1 MFTNLNN
8 IYSHLNINKNL
19 ILKLFLAFLFA
30 LIIFI
35 LSRNIQLWPHLW
47 GSLSIPPN
55 HVPFSDFK
63 AHLLFYNC
71 TEIGIDINT
80 QECIYIPDGN
90 AKFTTHPKIW
100 VKLFG
105 LFRLDNLLIYNFSIL
120 LILTIYFFIIFQ
132 LWENF
137 KSSSNRIFLLI
148 FIFSTSNFLLLERL
162 ATDIIIFL
170 LAYLALNIRTK
181 LFQSIFIFLGIILKY
196 YPIFLASLLIEK
208 KKILFFSL
216 IFYLFFLYTFY
227 LEEMNSL
234 NDNMV
239 EMALFTAYGS
249 RTMLKAFYHLS
260 EEYNFFLNDSN
271 LGFFRILIV
280 IFFFLYVFVLII
292 FGYIYGKEN
301 SNYLFTKFERYF
313 LGGASIYVGSFI
325 IGSNADYRL
334 IFLIFTVPFIINL
347 NIKYLKYI
355 LIFCYIFSINS
366 FLFQS
371 GHFLSWEFFMKAFFI
386 FSCKFIIL
394 SLLSFLIGLLMKK
407 ISFFNFKSK
416 KLINV

>member
-1 MFTNLNN
+1 MFTN
-8 IYSHLNINKNL
+8 LNINKNL

-55 HVPFSDFK
+55 NVPFSDFK

-80 QECIYIPDGN
+80 QECIFIPDGN

-100 VKLFG
+100 VKLFD

-132 LWENF
+132 LWKNF

-148 FIFSTSNFLLLERL
+148 FIFSTSNFILLERL

-170 LAYLALNIRTK
+170 LVYLVLNIRTK

-196 YPIFLASLLIEK
+196 YPIFLVSLLIEK
-208 KKILFFSL
+208 KKILFLSL

-260 EEYNFFLNDSN
+260 EEYNFFLNDTN
-271 LGFFRILIV
+271 LDFFRILIV

-292 FGYIYGKEN
+292 FGYMYGKEN
-301 SNYLFTKFERYF
+301 SNNLFTKFERYF

-325 IGSNADYRL
+325 TGANADYRL

-347 NIKYLKYI
+347 NTMYLKYI
-355 LIFCYIFSINS
+355 LILCYIFSINS

-371 GHFLSWEFFMKAFFI
+371 GDVLSWQFFLKAFFI

-416 KLINV
+416 KVN

>member
-1 MFTNLNN
+1 MFTN
-8 IYSHLNINKNL
+8 LNINKNL

-35 LSRNIQLWPHLW
+35 LSRNIQLWPHLL

-55 HVPFSDFK
+55 NVPFSDFK

-170 LAYLALNIRTK
+170 LAYPALNIRTK

-216 IFYLFFLYTFY
+216 IFYLFFIYTFY

-325 IGSNADYRL
+325 IGSNGDYRL

-371 GHFLSWEFFMKAFFI
+371 GDFLSWQFFLKAFFI

>member
-1 MFTNLNN
+1 MFTN
-8 IYSHLNINKNL
+8 LNINKNL

-35 LSRNIQLWPHLW
+35 LSRNIQLWPHLL

-55 HVPFSDFK
+55 NVPFSDFK

-170 LAYLALNIRTK
+170 LAYPALNIRTK

-216 IFYLFFLYTFY
+216 IFYLFFIYTFY

-271 LGFFRILIV
+271 LDFFRILIV

-325 IGSNADYRL
+325 IGSNGDYRL

-371 GHFLSWEFFMKAFFI
+371 GHFLSWQFFMKAFFI